1 MPLSHGMK
9 PISMTE
15 ALHVVTGAFGYSGRW
30 IAHRLLEKGVRV
42 RTLTNAIGR
51 DDPFDG
57 KVEVHPIDFENHEA
71 LVDSL
76 RGAEVLYNTYWV
88 RYNHHSRNFDHGI
101 AVENSRK
108 LFAAAAE
115 AGVERIIHFSV
126 AHPDKAPDWTYFR
139 GKVAVEKI
147 LNESSHSY
155 AILRPTVL
163 FGGGRNVLINNIAW
177 MLRKFPVFGVFGMG
191 NYPIQPVHVKD
202 VARVAVE
209 QGELRENVTIDVTG
223 PETFR
228 YKDYIG
234 LMAKSMGLRRIILP
248 IPSLVGWMFGKF
260 LGVILQDLVI
270 TRAEIKGL
278 KRGLMASDEEPL
290 GVLKFS
296 DWIAEH
302 GSEFG
307 NRYQNDLK
315 ERKYR
320 QLNKIK

>member
-1 MPLSHGMK
+1 MAR
-9 PISMTE
+9 E
-15 ALHVVTGAFGYSGRW
+15 LHIVTGAFGYSGRW
-30 IAHRLLEKGVRV
+30 IAHRLLEEGHQV

-51 DDPFDG
+51 DDPFNG
-57 KVEVHPIDFENHEA
+57 EVEVHSLDFDDHDS

-76 RGAEVLYNTYWV
+76 RGAKVLYNTYWV
-88 RYNHHSRNFDHGI
+88 RYNHPRRNFEHGI
-101 AVENSRK
+101 AVENSRRM
-108 LFAAAAE
+108 FVAAAE
-115 AGVERIIHFSV
+115 AGVERIVHLSV
-126 AHPDKAPDWTYFR
+126 AHPHKAPDWTYFR
-139 GKVAVEKI
+139 GKVAVEEI
-147 LNESSHSY
+147 LHESNHSY

-209 QGELRENVTIDVTG
+209 QGNLRKNVTIDVTG
-223 PETFR
+223 PEKFR

-234 LMAKSMGLRRIILP
+234 LMAKSMGLRRLIIP
-248 IPSLVGWMFGKF
+248 MPSIFGWIFGKL
-260 LGVILQDLVI
+260 LGLFLQDLVI

-278 KRGLMASDEEPL
+278 KRGLMASDEEPR

-296 DWIAEH
+296 EWISEH

-315 ERKYR
+315 ERKY
-320 QLNKIK
+320 KSP

>member
-1 MPLSHGMK
+1 MAR
-9 PISMTE
+9 E
-15 ALHVVTGAFGYSGRW
+15 LHIVTGAFGYSGRW
-30 IAHRLLEKGVRV
+30 IAHRLLEEGHQV

-51 DDPFDG
+51 DDPFNG
-57 KVEVHPIDFENHEA
+57 EVEVHSLDFDDHDS

-76 RGAEVLYNTYWV
+76 RGAKVLYNTYWV
-88 RYNHHSRNFDHGI
+88 RYNHPRRNFEHGI
-101 AVENSRK
+101 AVENSRRM
-108 LFAAAAE
+108 FVAAAE
-115 AGVERIIHFSV
+115 AGVERIVHLSV
-126 AHPDKAPDWTYFR
+126 AHPHKAPDWTYFR
-139 GKVAVEKI
+139 GKVAVEEI
-147 LNESSHSY
+147 LHESNHSY

-209 QGELRENVTIDVTG
+209 QGNLRKNVTIDVTG
-223 PETFR
+223 PEKFR

-234 LMAKSMGLRRIILP
+234 LMAKSMGLRRLIIP
-248 IPSLVGWMFGKF
+248 MPAIFGWIFGKL
-260 LGVILQDLVI
+260 LGLFLQDLVI

-278 KRGLMASDEEPL
+278 KRGLMASDEEPR

-296 DWIAEH
+296 EWISEH

-315 ERKYR
+315 ERKY
-320 QLNKIK
+320 KSP

>member
-1 MPLSHGMK
+1 MAR
-9 PISMTE
+9 E
-15 ALHVVTGAFGYSGRW
+15 LHVVTGAFGYSGRW
-30 IAHRLLEKGVRV
+30 IAHRLLEEGHQV

-51 DDPFDG
+51 DDPFNG
-57 KVEVHPIDFENHEA
+57 EVEVHSLDFDDHVR
-71 LVDSL
+71 LVESL
-76 RGAEVLYNTYWV
+76 RGAKVLYNTYWV
-88 RYNHHSRNFDHGI
+88 RYNHPRRNFEHGI
-101 AVENSRK
+101 AVENSRR
-108 LFAAAAE
+108 LFDAAAE
-115 AGVERIIHFSV
+115 AGVERIVHLSV
-126 AHPDKAPDWTYFR
+126 AHPHKAPDWTYFR

-147 LNESSHSY
+147 LNESDYSF

-209 QGELRENVTIDVTG
+209 QGRFRKNVTIDVTG
-223 PETFR
+223 PEKFR

-234 LMAKSMGLRRIILP
+234 LMAKSMGLRRLIIP
-248 IPSLVGWMFGKF
+248 MPSIFGWIFGKL
-260 LGVILQDLVI
+260 LGVFLQDLVI

-278 KRGLMASDEEPL
+278 KRGLMASDEEPR

-296 DWIAEH
+296 EWIAEH

-315 ERKYR
+315 ERKY
-320 QLNKIK
+320 KSP

>member
-1 MPLSHGMK
+1 MAR
-9 PISMTE
+9 E
-15 ALHVVTGAFGYSGRW
+15 LHVVTGAFGYSGRW
-30 IAHRLLEKGVRV
+30 IAHRLLEEGHQV

-51 DDPFDG
+51 DDPFNG
-57 KVEVHPIDFENHEA
+57 EVEVHSLDFDDHVR
-71 LVDSL
+71 LVESL
-76 RGAEVLYNTYWV
+76 RGAKVLYNTYWV
-88 RYNHHSRNFDHGI
+88 RYNHPRRNFEHGI
-101 AVENSRK
+101 AVENSRR
-108 LFAAAAE
+108 LFDAAAE
-115 AGVERIIHFSV
+115 AGVERIVHLSV
-126 AHPDKAPDWTYFR
+126 AHPHKAPDWTYFR

-147 LNESSHSY
+147 LNESDYSF

-209 QGELRENVTIDVTG
+209 QGRLRKNVTIDVTG
-223 PETFR
+223 PEKFR

-234 LMAKSMGLRRIILP
+234 LMAKSMGLRRLIIP
-248 IPSLVGWMFGKF
+248 MPSIFGWIFGKL
-260 LGVILQDLVI
+260 LGVFLQDLVI

-278 KRGLMASDEEPL
+278 KRGLMASDEEPR

-296 DWIAEH
+296 EWIAEH

-315 ERKYR
+315 ERKY
-320 QLNKIK
+320 KSP

>member
-1 MPLSHGMK
+1 MAR
-9 PISMTE
+9 E
-15 ALHVVTGAFGYSGRW
+15 LHIVTGAFGYSGRW
-30 IAHRLLEKGVRV
+30 IAHRLLEEGHQV

-51 DDPFDG
+51 DDPFNG
-57 KVEVHPIDFENHEA
+57 EVEVHSLDFDDHDS
-71 LVDSL
+71 LVASL
-76 RGAEVLYNTYWV
+76 RGAKVLYNTYWV
-88 RYNHHSRNFDHGI
+88 RYNHPRRNFEHGI
-101 AVENSRK
+101 AVENSRRM
-108 LFAAAAE
+108 FVAAAE
-115 AGVERIIHFSV
+115 AGVERIVHLSV
-126 AHPDKAPDWTYFR
+126 AHPHKAPDWTYFR
-139 GKVAVEKI
+139 GKVAVEEI
-147 LNESSHSY
+147 LHESNHSY

-209 QGELRENVTIDVTG
+209 QGNLRKNVTIDVTG
-223 PETFR
+223 PEKFR

-234 LMAKSMGLRRIILP
+234 LMAKSMGLRRLIIP
-248 IPSLVGWMFGKF
+248 MPSIFGWIFGKL
-260 LGVILQDLVI
+260 LGLFLQDLVI

-278 KRGLMASDEEPL
+278 KRGLMASDEEPR

-296 DWIAEH
+296 EWISEH

-315 ERKYR
+315 ERKY
-320 QLNKIK
+320 KSP

>member
-1 MPLSHGMK
+1 MA
-9 PISMTE
+9 E

-30 IAHRLLEKGVRV
+30 IAHRLLEKGIRV
-42 RTLTNAIGR
+42 RTLTNAVGR

-57 KVEVHPIDFENHEA
+57 RVEVHSLDFDNHAA
-71 LVDSL
+71 LVESL

-88 RYNHHSRNFDHGI
+88 RYNHPRRNFEHGI
-101 AVENSRK
+101 AVENSRR

-115 AGVERIIHFSV
+115 AGVERIVHFSV
-126 AHPDKAPDWTYFR
+126 AHPHKAPDWTYFR
-139 GKVAVEKI
+139 GKVAVEG
-147 LNESSHSY
+147 LLHDSDHSY

-228 YKDYIG
+228 YKEYIG
-234 LMAKSMGLRRIILP
+234 LMAKSMDLRRLILP
-248 IPSLVGWMFGKF
+248 MPSTVGWIFGKF
-260 LGVILQDLVI
+260 LGLILQDLVI
-270 TRAEIKGL
+270 TRAEIRGL
-278 KRGLMASDEEPL
+278 KRGLMASDEKPL
-290 GVLKFS
+290 GVHKFS
-296 DWIAEH
+296 EWIAEH
-302 GSEFG
+302 GDELG
-307 NRYQNDLK
+307 VAYQNDLK
-315 ERKYR
+315 ERRYR
-320 QLNKIK
+320 SPSEPVS